1 MRKLPPPPSKQRLV
15 WISNHAV
22 ARYKERIENVSTEE
36 AVRRLRAIVEPH
48 RGLTEGVYTIQSTKV
63 GPPVDVK
70 LMINGQFGVSTV
82 YPVTN
87 NQVVRAMKAG
97 NWVPRT
103 KDKS

>member
-1 MRKLPPPPSKQRLV
+1 MIPPPPNKQRLV

-22 ARYKERIENVSTEE
+22 ARYRERIENVGTEE

-48 RGLTEGVYTIQSTKV
+48 RGLTEGTYTIQSTKN

-70 LMINGQFGVSTV
+70 LIINDQFAVSTV

-87 NQVVRAMKAG
+87 NQITRAMKAG
-97 NWVPRT
+97 NWVPR
-103 KDKS
+103 KRI